1 MDLDK
6 GDAALV
12 GSGSKTGKVADY
24 AAAESEDGG
33 TAVGMVLQQSSVDL
47 LEGFVIFVLFA
58 VGQDDAAGTD
68 AELSAGGFNRSK
80 VERGNG
86 LVADDGGF
94 AANVWADVFG
104 QIIKQAKAD
113 VDGVAVAGGTCRV
126 CSLPSSPPSAK
137 YFSHPTLEFNVT
149 SLIFK
154 PAQVVCR
161 ALSGIFLFTLNR
173 VATNHQIQFWRED
186 L

>member
-1 MDLDK
+1 MDLDE
-6 GDAALV
+6 GDTTLV
-12 GSGSKTGKVADY
+12 GSGSKAGKVADY

-33 TAVGMVLQQSSVDL
+33 TAAGMVLQQSSVDL

-94 AANVWADVFG
+94 AANVGADVFG
-104 QIIKQAKAD
+104 QIIKQAKAN
-113 VDGVAVAGGTCRV
+113 VDGVAVAGGV
-126 CSLPSSPPSAK
+126 DMQSLLSAILSSFSQIFFPPHS
-137 YFSHPTLEFNVT
+137 
-149 SLIFK
+149 
-154 PAQVVCR
+154 
-161 ALSGIFLFTLNR
+161 
-173 VATNHQIQFWRED
+173 
-186 L
+186 

>member
-6 GDAALV
+6 GDTTLV
-12 GSGSKTGKVADY
+12 GSGSKTGNKVADY

-33 TAVGMVLQQSSVDL
+33 TAAGMVLQQSSVDL

-58 VGQDDAAGTD
+58 VGQDNAAGVN

-113 VDGVAVAGGTCRV
+113 VDGVAVAGGV
-126 CSLPSSPPSAK
+126 AVQSLLSAILSSFSQIFFPPHS
-137 YFSHPTLEFNVT
+137 
-149 SLIFK
+149 
-154 PAQVVCR
+154 
-161 ALSGIFLFTLNR
+161 
-173 VATNHQIQFWRED
+173 
-186 L
+186 